1 MQNSGKPE
9 FCRHPSKRSTSF
21 EKMDCRVISAF
32 TRVFR
37 RAMPG
42 NDGGECLRPLVL
54 KEARRL
60 WAGAP

>member
-21 EKMDCRVISAF
+21 KKMDCRVK
-32 TRVFR
+32 
-37 RAMPG
+37 PG
-42 NDGGECLRPLVL
+42 NDSGECLRPLVL